1 MPRFADP
8 TTSPAVS
15 KRQCINLMRDKTC
28 VKFLIWRRNDS
39 HNIYLRILSL
49 WHIEQTYIFSPGRID
64 GKNIFPLLA
73 VPSVPSC
80 FRLTVAFYY
89 LSMSFLHCWHRS
101 RHFGTKTVQHKSEM
115 TARHFGTKKIWC
127 RSVRTLRHQLFGAE
141 LSWCRSVLVPKCP
154 DTIETSLE
162 IVLVMFTRFLKK
174 WNKQCIDEDVK

>member
-73 VPSVPSC
+73 VLSVPSC

-115 TARHFGTKKIWC
+115 TARHFGTKK
-127 RSVRTLRHQLFGAE
+127 FGAE
-141 LSWCRSVLVPKCP
+141 VSGRFGTSCLVLNCLGAEVSWCRSVLTPLKQASRLCL
-154 DTIETSLE
+154 SCSQGFWKNE
-162 IVLVMFTRFLKK
+162 ISNVSMKM
-174 WNKQCIDEDVK
+174 